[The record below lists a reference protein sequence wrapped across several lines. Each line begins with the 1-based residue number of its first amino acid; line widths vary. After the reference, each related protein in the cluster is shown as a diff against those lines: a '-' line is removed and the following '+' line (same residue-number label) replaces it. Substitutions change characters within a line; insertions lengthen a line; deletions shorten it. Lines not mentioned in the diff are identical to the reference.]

1 MSDTSI
7 YNALYSEISPY
18 KTWESD
24 LMKIYLCV
32 YTRLTE
38 LFLGA
43 VRLFT
48 VALSAGCVLNWN
60 TLLIQGGRILHP
72 LRLRVHT
79 LMFLTLCV
87 HRVFEATIDGNGHG
101 SINTIPRHSGDSETL
116 FAYYNKGCPFAYTL
130 YHVRSITFC
139 YWVYF
144 KRRNH
149 RQARHR
155 MGHTQSYGNL

>member
-7 YNALYSEISPY
+7 YNALYGEISPY
-18 KTWESD
+18 KARESD
-24 LMKIYLCV
+24 LMRNIPLCIYTP
-32 YTRLTE
+32 YR
-38 LFLGA
+38 A
-43 VRLFT
+43 V
-48 VALSAGCVLNWN
+48 SGCCTAFYRSPISRVFQFR
-60 TLLIQGGRILHP
+60 THPAHSRGGRILHP

-116 FAYYNKGCPFAYTL
+116 FAYYNTGCPFAYTL

-139 YWVYF
+139 Y
-144 KRRNH
+144 
-149 RQARHR
+149 
-155 MGHTQSYGNL
+155 